1 LAYAFKKN
9 AMSVP
14 LFTILGLALMVVL
27 TLAGVW
33 YVSRRLRQLEAKV
46 KLGCGLSGAHIK
58 DMDKVAADVAEVKHG
73 MHSLAHE
80 MGLRFVH
87 PKAAAKPPSQTPK
100 AVEKPPS
107 QTQKATEKSPSQ
119 QPKSPNEKA
128 IAEPPSQQPTAT
140 DEKAIAKSP
149 SQQPN
154 SPEPPSQKPKTSE
167 NSPSQQPKTSE
178 NSPSQQPKTQDEKA
192 IAEPPSQQPSQPPK
206 TPQRGKGKGKGK
218 GKTTLMMN
226 LFPEFVGPITIP
238 HSPPNDGDS
247 NVPRVE
253 EMGDECEG
261 GVCSI
266 ESLS

>member
-1 LAYAFKKN
+1 LKGHWLAYVFKKN

-87 PKAAAKPPSQTPK
+87 PKTVAKPPSQQTQNSPSQKTQNSPSQKTQNSPSQQPK
-100 AVEKPPS
+100 ASEPPS
-107 QTQKATEKSPSQ
+107 QQPKSPNEKAIAESPSQ

-128 IAEPPSQQPTAT
+128 IAEPPSQQP
-140 DEKAIAKSP
+140 KSP
-149 SQQPN
+149 N
-154 SPEPPSQKPKTSE
+154 
-167 NSPSQQPKTSE
+167 
-178 NSPSQQPKTQDEKA
+178 EKA
-192 IAEPPSQQPSQPPK
+192 IAEPPSQQTKSPNENAVAEPPK

-238 HSPPNDGDS
+238 RSPSKDGDS